1 MPGFFLV
8 FFYSLLFI
16 QCRDKPQIV
25 DGDNACR
32 CKKNVAASRARY
44 SHAWINPIFAT
55 GACG

>member
-8 FFYSLLFI
+8 YFFI
-16 QCRDKPQIV
+16 
-25 DGDNACR
+25 R
-32 CKKNVAASRARY
+32 CCSFSAVTNRRLSTATMHADVKNVAASRARY